1 MKRMVACAALAVLS
15 ACSARIHE
23 GGTVWYDEGGRVDT
37 YEAWAATPR
46 RIAGT
51 CISACTIYLRTGCVE
66 PSSTLTFHPPGFD
79 SFQPPAVHQYWA
91 ERIAANY
98 PADIAAWYLSDYDK
112 TRTKTGAWAISKGA
126 KACSDQ

>member
-1 MKRMVACAALAVLS
+1 MTRLGIALAALAALS

-37 YEAWAATPR
+37 YEAWAATPK

-66 PSSTLTFHPPGFD
+66 PGATLWFHAPVFSEP
-79 SFQPPAVHQYWA
+79 QPKAVHDYWA
-91 ERIAANY
+91 ERIARNY
-98 PADIAAWYLSDYDK
+98 PPEIAAYYLSDYGK
-112 TRTKTGAWAISKGA
+112 TRDQSGAWAISKGA
-126 KACSDQ
+126 RQC